1 MEGMPAASIE
11 FRVDD
16 LTGDA
21 TRALVARHLEGMHES
36 SPPESVHAL
45 DLDRLVDPTVTFWS
59 GWIEGELAVIGALKQ
74 LDDDNGEI
82 KSMRAADGFLGRG
95 LGRAILEH
103 IVAQATERGM
113 TRLWL
118 ETGSPDDFLP
128 ARKLYES
135 AGFVECG
142 PFGDYREDPFSVF
155 MVRELVR

>member
-1 MEGMPAASIE
+1 MEGMAAASIV

-21 TRALVARHLEGMHES
+21 TRALVARHLAGMHES

-59 GWIEGELAVIGALKQ
+59 GWIDGELAVIGALKQ

-82 KSMRAADGFLGRG
+82 KSMRAADAFLGRG

-103 IVAQATERGM
+103 
-113 TRLWL
+113 
-118 ETGSPDDFLP
+118 
-128 ARKLYES
+128 
-135 AGFVECG
+135 
-142 PFGDYREDPFSVF
+142 
-155 MVRELVR
+155 

>member
-1 MEGMPAASIE
+1 MSIE

-16 LTGDA
+16 LTGEP

-45 DLDRLVDPTVTFWS
+45 DLDRLVDPAVTFWS
-59 GWIEGELAVIGALKQ
+59 GWIDGDLAVIGALKT
-74 LDDDNGEI
+74 LDRENGEI
-82 KSMRAADGFLGRG
+82 KSMRVADAFLGRG
-95 LGRAILEH
+95 LGRAILDH
-103 IVAQATERGM
+103 IVAEGTARGM

-128 ARKLYES
+128 ARRLYES
-135 AGFVECG
+135 AGFEECG

-155 MVRELVR
+155 MVRVLSAS

>member
-1 MEGMPAASIE
+1 MAVASIE

-16 LTGDA
+16 LSGDA

-45 DLDRLVDPTVTFWS
+45 DLDGLVDPAVTFWS
-59 GWIEGELAVIGALKQ
+59 GWIDGELAVIGALKTI
-74 LDDDNGEI
+74 DDDNGEI
-82 KSMRAADGFLGRG
+82 KSMRAADAFLGRG

-103 IVAQATERGM
+103 IVAKATSRGM
-113 TRLWL
+113 SRLWL

-128 ARKLYES
+128 ARRLYES

-142 PFGDYREDPFSVF
+142 PFGDYRDDPFSVF
-155 MVRELVR
+155 MVRELSS